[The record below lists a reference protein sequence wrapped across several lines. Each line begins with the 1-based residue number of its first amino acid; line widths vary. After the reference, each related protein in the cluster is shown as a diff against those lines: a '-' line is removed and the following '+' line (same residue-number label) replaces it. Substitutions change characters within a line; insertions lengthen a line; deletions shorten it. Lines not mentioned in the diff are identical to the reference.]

1 MVFDDE
7 KKFEKAVIDQ
17 LIEFGWEKQVLNYP
31 TEDVLIR
38 NWADI
43 LFANNRQQ
51 DVLNDCPLTD
61 SEMAQIVE
69 QIIRLRT
76 PVKLNDFINGKSV
89 SIKRDNPDDTQNF
102 GKEVSLKIYDR
113 REIAFGSSRYQI
125 VRQPIFKTAPRLN
138 DRRGDLMLLINGMP
152 VIHIELKKSGIPVS
166 NAYNQIEK
174 YAHEGVFTGFFSLI
188 QVFVA
193 MEPAEA
199 VYFANP
205 GPDGV
210 FNKSFYFHWAD
221 FDNVPYSDWQ
231 DVVKYLLNIPM
242 AHELIGY
249 YTIPDAKDDTL
260 KVMRSYQYRAAK
272 AISDAVMDKDWTDTN
287 NLGGH
292 IWHTTGS
299 GKTLTSFKSAQ
310 LIVSARTADKV
321 VFLVDRKA
329 LGKQSFDDYRAFASA
344 SEEIQDT
351 ADTDVLVTKLKSDD
365 YSDSLIITS
374 IQKLS
379 NVTRDAENIKSADID
394 KIVSKR
400 IVIIIDE
407 AHRSTFGEMLTNI
420 KTTFVHA
427 IIFGF
432 TGTPIQDVNSKKD
445 NTTTTI
451 FGNELHRYTL
461 ADGIRDKNVL
471 GFDPY
476 MEMTYQDMELRE
488 QVALMKAKAKS
499 VSEVLGNAKKEKVYY
514 KFMDR
519 TKVRM
524 VGEWKGKK
532 YIKGIEDYVPNS
544 QYDREEHQIAVIE
557 NIIKYWTI
565 FSRGGLFHAIFATHS
580 IPEAVKYYRLFKS
593 MAPHLQITAVF
604 DPTIDNEGGGTL
616 EKEDG
621 IVEILEDYEA
631 KFGPSFSIPT
641 YDAFREDVQLRLAHK
656 KPYNRISK
664 DKQINLLIVVNQMLT
679 GYDSK
684 WINTL
689 YLDKMLEYENLI
701 QAFSRTNRL
710 FGDEKPFGII
720 KYYRRPHTMKRN
732 IEVAV
737 KAYSGDIPT
746 GLFVDKLP
754 SNLNSMNRFYDE
766 MEDLFKNAGIKNFE
780 KLPGENS
787 EKRKF
792 AKLFKQFNQKLEA
805 AQIQGFSWAKDTYAV
820 IEADGTESYIVM
832 NFDYNT
838 YLVLLQRYK
847 EFPSGGGGGTGEE
860 PPFEI
865 DAHITEMNTDAID
878 ADYMNSRFDKFF
890 KLWQQGDYDQAA
902 MDQVLRDLHKSFA
915 MLSQIEQRYAN
926 LFISDIQSG
935 EVKFDP
941 TMTFRDYIAKYMRKA
956 EDARIARIVRRLGCY
971 EDLLRKLLDRKVNV
985 SNYKDFG
992 YFDELVCSVDRGK
1005 AEKFFIVIEKNNY
1018 KPYRLQMLVSKY
1030 LRDFVISGGIDPY
1043 ADVIDVGRKTAKKQE
1058 RGKGQDTNQSQ
1069 SENGI
1074 AIENDLSYDEDVDDE
1089 VVTRTTVSSHRLS
1102 HWYNKSNA
1110 LACMMNTGCFAYIE
1124 EKVCLDEP
1132 KYVERQDSGKMCL
1145 TAYAKEH
1152 EEECFLQFKM
1162 GADGKLHYIK
1172 LPESIADKEFHYTDY
1187 ISEDILKQLGLVNE
1201 IAEQMLDVIRDMG
1214 FGDALRELMSNRV
1227 CNYSVNVLKD
1237 ITGLDNNTIEKMWN
1251 DKSLTKVNVVSA
1263 CLGLHLPFPVSSTLV
1278 EAAALTL
1285 NMFVGSTNAKAE
1297 NRSYQGLLSTRWASE
1312 YDDIY
1317 DDLKA
1322 EGMETLIKTPPKAK
1336 TTKKKS

>member
-7 KKFEKAVIDQ
+7 KVFEEAVIAQ
-17 LIEFGWEKQVLNYP
+17 LTEYGWEKQVIRYP
-31 TEDVLIR
+31 TEDELIR

-43 LFANNRQQ
+43 LFNNNRQQ

-61 SEMAQIVE
+61 GEMHQILE

-76 PVKLNDFINGKSV
+76 PIRLNEFINGKSV
-89 SIKRDNPDDTQNF
+89 SIKRDNPADVQNF

-113 REIAFGSSRYQI
+113 REIAYGSSRYQI
-125 VRQPIFKTAPRLN
+125 VQQPRFKTASRLN

-174 YAHEGVFTGFFSLI
+174 YAHEGVFTGLFSMI

-193 MEPAEA
+193 MEPSEA

-205 GPDGV
+205 GPDGT

-249 YTIPDAKDDTL
+249 YTIPDSKDDTL

-272 AISDAVMDKDWTDTN
+272 AISDAVTNKDWSDTN
-287 NLGGH
+287 NLGGY

-310 LIVSARTADKV
+310 LIASARTADKV

-329 LGKQSFDDYRAFASA
+329 LGKQSFDDYSSFASA
-344 SEEIQDT
+344 AEEIQDT

-365 YSDSLIITS
+365 YSDTLIITS

-379 NVTRDAENIKSADID
+379 NVTRDAENIKTADID

-420 KTTFVHA
+420 KNTFVHA

-461 ADGIRDKNVL
+461 ADGIRDGNVL

-476 MEMTYQDMELRE
+476 MEMTYSDMELRE
-488 QVALMKAKAKS
+488 QVALMKAKAS
-499 VSEVLGNAKKEKVYY
+499 SINEVLGNTKKEKIYY
-514 KFMDR
+514 KFMDQ
-519 TKVRM
+519 TKVKM
-524 VGEWKGKK
+524 VGEWHGTK
-532 YIKGIEDYVPNS
+532 YIRGIEDYIPNS
-544 QYDREEHQIAVIE
+544 QYDRDEHRKTVVE
-557 NIIKYWTI
+557 NIIKYWTV

-580 IPEAVKYYRLFKS
+580 IPEAVKYYRLFKN
-593 MAPHLQITAVF
+593 MAPHLRITAVF
-604 DPTIDNEGGGTL
+604 DPNIDNEGGGTL
-616 EKEDG
+616 DKEDG
-621 IVEILEDYEA
+621 IVEILDDYE
-631 KFGPSFSIPT
+631 KTFGPSFSIPT

-656 KPYNRISK
+656 KPYNRVEK
-664 DKQINLLIVVNQMLT
+664 EKQVNLLIVVNQMLT

-720 KYYRRPHTMKRN
+720 KYYRRPHTMKHN
-732 IEVAV
+732 IEAAV

-754 SNLNSMNRFYDE
+754 SNLDSMNRFYDE
-766 MEDLFKNAGIKNFE
+766 IADLFKNAGIENFE
-780 KLPGENS
+780 RLPDENS

-792 AKLFKQFNQKLEA
+792 AKLFKQFNQRLEA
-805 AQIQGFSWAKDTYAV
+805 AQIQGFSWSKDTYAT
-820 IEADGTESYIVM
+820 ESDESESYIVM
-832 NFDYNT
+832 HFDYNV
-838 YLVLLQRYK
+838 YLILLQRYK
-847 EFPSGGGGGTGEE
+847 ELPSGGSGGIGEE
-860 PPFEI
+860 PPFDI
-865 DAHITEMNTDAID
+865 DTHITEINTDAID

-890 KLWQQGDYDQAA
+890 KLWQQGNYEKAA
-902 MDQVLRDLHKSFA
+902 MDAVLRDLHKSFA
-915 MLSQIEQRYAN
+915 MLPQTEQRYAN

-935 EVKFDP
+935 EVAVDP

-956 EDARIARIVRRLGCY
+956 EDARIARIVRRLGCCEY
-971 EDLLRKLLDRKVNV
+971 LLRKLLDRKVNV
-985 SNYKDFG
+985 TNYKEFG
-992 YFDELVCSVDRGK
+992 YFDELVDSVDQSK
-1005 AEKFFIVIEKNNY
+1005 AEKLFMVIEREKY
-1018 KPYRLQMLVSKY
+1018 KPFRLKMLITKY
-1030 LRDFVISGGIDPY
+1030 LKDFVISGGIDPY
-1043 ADVIDVGRKTAKKQE
+1043 ADIIESGRKASKKQE
-1058 RGKGQDTNQSQ
+1058 QAQHESLSQYEGDT
-1069 SENGI
+1069 E
-1074 AIENDLSYDEDVDDE
+1074 IEDTTSDDI
-1089 VVTRTTVSSHRLS
+1089 VVKTTVSSKRLS
-1102 HWYNKSNA
+1102 GWYDSSKA
-1110 LACMMNTGCFAYIE
+1110 VACMMNTGCFAYVE

-1132 KYVERQDSGKMCL
+1132 KYIERQESGKMRL
-1145 TAYAKEH
+1145 TSYAKEH
-1152 EEECFLQFKM
+1152 EEECFLQFKV
-1162 GADGKLHYIK
+1162 GPDGKLHYVK
-1172 LPESIADKEFHYTDY
+1172 LPESIADKEFHYSHF
-1187 ISEDILKQLGLVNE
+1187 ISEEILKQLGLVNE
-1201 IAEQMLDVIRDMG
+1201 MAEMMLEAIQNMK
-1214 FGDALRELMSNRV
+1214 FGAALRELMSKRI
-1227 CNYSVNVLKD
+1227 CDYSAGLLKST
-1237 ITGLDNNTIEKMWN
+1237 TGLDNKTISQMWN
-1251 DKSLTKVNVVSA
+1251 DKSLTKVNVISA
-1263 CLGLHLPFPVSSTLV
+1263 CLGIHLPFPVSTTMVTL
-1278 EAAALTL
+1278 ASISLD
-1285 NMFVGSTNAKAE
+1285 MFVGPAESKAE
-1297 NRSYQGLLSTRWASE
+1297 NRTYHNLLSIRWASD
-1312 YDDIY
+1312 YGDIF

-1322 EGMETLIKTPPKAK
+1322 EGMEKLIKQPPI
-1336 TTKKKS
+1336 

>member
-7 KKFEKAVIDQ
+7 KVFEEAVIAQ
-17 LIEFGWEKQVLNYP
+17 LTEYGWEKQVIRYP
-31 TEDVLIR
+31 TEDELIR

-43 LFANNRQQ
+43 LFNNNRQQ

-61 SEMAQIVE
+61 GEMDQILE

-76 PVKLNDFINGKSV
+76 PIRLNEFINGKSV
-89 SIKRDNPDDTQNF
+89 SIKRDNPADVQNF

-113 REIAFGSSRYQI
+113 REIAYGSSRYQI
-125 VRQPIFKTAPRLN
+125 VQQPRFKTAPRLN

-174 YAHEGVFTGFFSLI
+174 YAHEGVFTGLFSMI

-193 MEPAEA
+193 MEPSEA

-205 GPDGV
+205 GPDGT

-249 YTIPDAKDDTL
+249 YTIPDSKDDTL

-272 AISDAVMDKDWTDTN
+272 AISDAVTYKDWSDTN
-287 NLGGH
+287 NLGGY

-310 LIVSARTADKV
+310 LIASARTADKV

-329 LGKQSFDDYRAFASA
+329 LGKQSFDDYSAFASA
-344 SEEIQDT
+344 AEEIQDT

-365 YSDSLIITS
+365 YSDTLIITS

-379 NVTRDAENIKSADID
+379 NVTRDAENIKTADID

-420 KTTFVHA
+420 KNTFVHA

-461 ADGIRDKNVL
+461 ADGIRDGNVL

-476 MEMTYQDMELRE
+476 MEMTYSDMELRE
-488 QVALMKAKAKS
+488 QVALMKAKAS
-499 VSEVLGNAKKEKVYY
+499 SINEVLGNTKKEKIYY
-514 KFMDR
+514 KFMDQ
-519 TKVRM
+519 TKVKM
-524 VGEWKGKK
+524 VGEWHGTK

-544 QYDREEHQIAVIE
+544 QYDRDEHRKTVVE
-557 NIIKYWTI
+557 NIIKYWTV

-580 IPEAVKYYRLFKS
+580 IPEAVKYYRLFKN
-593 MAPHLQITAVF
+593 MAPHLRITAVF
-604 DPTIDNEGGGTL
+604 DPNIDNEGGGTL
-616 EKEDG
+616 DKEDG
-621 IVEILEDYEA
+621 IVEILDDYEKTFA
-631 KFGPSFSIPT
+631 PSFSIPT

-656 KPYNRISK
+656 KPYNRVEK
-664 DKQINLLIVVNQMLT
+664 EKQINLLIVVNQMLT

-732 IEVAV
+732 IEAAV

-754 SNLNSMNRFYDE
+754 SNLDSMNRFYDE
-766 MEDLFKNAGIKNFE
+766 IADLFKNAGIENFE
-780 KLPGENS
+780 RLPDENS

-792 AKLFKQFNQKLEA
+792 AKLFKQFNQRLEA
-805 AQIQGFSWAKDTYAV
+805 AQIQGFSWSKDTYAT
-820 IEADGTESYIVM
+820 ESDESESYIVM
-832 NFDYNT
+832 HFDYNV
-838 YLVLLQRYK
+838 YLILLQRYK
-847 EFPSGGGGGTGEE
+847 ELPSGGSGGIGEE
-860 PPFEI
+860 PPFDI
-865 DAHITEMNTDAID
+865 DTHITEINTDAID

-890 KLWQQGDYDQAA
+890 KLWQQGNYEKAA
-902 MDQVLRDLHKSFA
+902 MDAVLRDLHKSFA
-915 MLSQIEQRYAN
+915 MLSQTEQRYAN

-935 EVKFDP
+935 EITVDP

-971 EDLLRKLLDRKVNV
+971 EHLLRKLLDRKVNV
-985 SNYKDFG
+985 TNYKEFG
-992 YFDELVCSVDRGK
+992 YFDELVASVDQSK
-1005 AEKFFIVIEKNNY
+1005 AEKFFMVIEREKY
-1018 KPYRLQMLVSKY
+1018 KPFRLKMLITKY
-1030 LRDFVISGGIDPY
+1030 LKDFVISGGIDPY
-1043 ADVIDVGRKTAKKQE
+1043 ADIIESGRKASKKQE
-1058 RGKGQDTNQSQ
+1058 QAQHEGLSQYEGNTEMEDT
-1069 SENGI
+1069 I
-1074 AIENDLSYDEDVDDE
+1074 PDDI
-1089 VVTRTTVSSHRLS
+1089 VVKTTVSSKRLS
-1102 HWYNKSNA
+1102 GWYDSSKA
-1110 LACMMNTGCFAYIE
+1110 VACMMNTGCFAYVE

-1132 KYVERQDSGKMCL
+1132 KYIERQESGKMRL
-1145 TAYAKEH
+1145 TSYAKEH
-1152 EEECFLQFKM
+1152 EEECFLQFKV
-1162 GADGKLHYIK
+1162 GPDGKLHYVK
-1172 LPESIADKEFHYTDY
+1172 LPESVADKEFHYSDF
-1187 ISEDILKQLGLVNE
+1187 ISEEILKQLGLVNE
-1201 IAEQMLDVIRDMG
+1201 MAEMMLEAIRDMK
-1214 FGDALRELMSNRV
+1214 FGAALRELMSKRI
-1227 CNYSVNVLKD
+1227 CDYSAGLLKST
-1237 ITGLDNNTIEKMWN
+1237 TGLDNNTISQMWN
-1251 DKSLTKVNVVSA
+1251 DKSLTKVNVISA
-1263 CLGLHLPFPVSSTLV
+1263 CLGIHLPFPVSTMMVTL
-1278 EAAALTL
+1278 ASISLD
-1285 NMFVGSTNAKAE
+1285 MFVGPAESKAE
-1297 NRSYQGLLSTRWASE
+1297 NRTYHNLLSIRWASD
-1312 YDDIY
+1312 YGDIF

-1322 EGMETLIKTPPKAK
+1322 EGMEKLIKRPPI
-1336 TTKKKS
+1336 